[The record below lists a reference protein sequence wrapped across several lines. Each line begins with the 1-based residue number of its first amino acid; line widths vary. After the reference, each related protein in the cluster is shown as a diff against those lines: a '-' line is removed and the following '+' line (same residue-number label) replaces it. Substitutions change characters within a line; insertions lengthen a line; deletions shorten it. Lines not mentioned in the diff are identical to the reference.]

1 MNRGIVTTRE
11 MDRLGLII
19 PWSQVR
25 SLPGPPINPGR
36 EGQQRGE
43 ATKPRREGKGQ
54 GPGADRGAGRGA
66 GGRAAPA
73 PDESSAGTDGQQ
85 GSRPGGRAAPR
96 RGASA
101 RNARAAGCQKLRTES
116 AFTAELDG
124 IRSPLPPY
132 FATSR

>member
-66 GGRAAPA
+66 GKSGAGAGREQRRHGRTARQPA
-73 PDESSAGTDGQQ
+73 G
-85 GSRPGGRAAPR
+85 RPGGAPA
-96 RGASA
+96 RGE
-101 RNARAAGCQKLRTES
+101 RTERTGGGVS
-116 AFTAELDG
+116 ETEDRERFH
-124 IRSPLPPY
+124 R
-132 FATSR
+132 